1 MNKLLLLILS
11 ITFAVSSSS
20 AMQEKDLAH
29 RYLDFLD
36 VANPSIA
43 EMELLFSPSC
53 RKIINGATASK
64 NIEQMQAQICKVQ
77 QEFKDQS
84 REHLRDADIKLC
96 EELEAD
102 HGFKVWA
109 IEPCEEN
116 CMFLPQ
122 NNTFVIQFH
131 VHLPPKLDVK
141 RDLYSVEAL
150 IVIAY
155 LKIDADGKICEINE
169 VYNSKDW

>member
-1 MNKLLLLILS
+1 MNNFLLSVLS
-11 ITFAVSSSS
+11 IGFFVSSSA

-29 RYLDFLD
+29 RYLDFLN

-43 EMELLFSPSC
+43 EMELLFSPDC

-77 QEFKDQS
+77 DEFTLQS
-84 REHLRDADIKLC
+84 REHLGEDHIKLC

-102 HGFKVWA
+102 HGFKVWS

-116 CMFLPQ
+116 CFYSHQ
-122 NNTFVIQFH
+122 NNLYVIQFL
-131 VHLPPKLDVK
+131 VHLPPKLDVE
-141 RDLYSVEAL
+141 RDLYSLEAL

-155 LKIDADGKICEINE
+155 LKIDEDGKICEINE
-169 VYNSKDW
+169 VYNNRDW